1 MRVKKLTKA
10 EKDQLQKIRRASR
23 VPFDE
28 LENVPTFVKNDEMAY
43 EEFCRVFENFA
54 KIGLLDNLDRA
65 ILAAYANAYSHY
77 VKLSLDIQKNG
88 DILWKTDKSG
98 NSYCV
103 ANPAVKLADVYYQQM
118 LRASMK
124 MGLSS
129 VDRLKLCDLDT
140 VKKSNKY
147 IDLLKTGADEN
158 E

>member
-1 MRVKKLTKA
+1 MRANKLTKA

-28 LENVPTFVKNDEMAY
+28 LEDVPAFLQNDKIATA
-43 EEFCRVFENFA
+43 EFKRVFENFA

-65 ILAAYANAYSHY
+65 ILTAYANAYSHY
-77 VKLSLDIQKNG
+77 VQLSIDIQKNG

-147 IDLLKTGADEN
+147 LDLLKDGVGDD
-158 E
+158 